1 VVLSVTFS
9 SLVCKVNKQPAKEAP
24 CYTRQPYYSSSSL
37 KVWKTMFDLDED
49 GTRPPIRLP
58 NEILLFVAKSL
69 DDRDCVAL
77 ALSGAFEGFA
87 SLYDAER

>member
-1 VVLSVTFS
+1 
-9 SLVCKVNKQPAKEAP
+9 
-24 CYTRQPYYSSSSL
+24 
-37 KVWKTMFDLDED
+37 MFGLDDD
-49 GTRPPIRLP
+49 GTRPPIELTT
-58 NEILLFVAKSL
+58 ELLLFIAKSL